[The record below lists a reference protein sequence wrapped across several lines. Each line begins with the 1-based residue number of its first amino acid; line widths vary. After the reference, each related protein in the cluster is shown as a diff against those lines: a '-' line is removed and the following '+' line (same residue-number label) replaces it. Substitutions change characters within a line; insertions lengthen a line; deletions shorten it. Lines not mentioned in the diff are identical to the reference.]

1 MKNMT
6 ILVKHKCIH
15 IIRHYGKNSFKGNF
29 KKINMKSQLFLN
41 NYSLIYVVIC
51 N

>member
-15 IIRHYGKNSFKGNF
+15 IIRHYGKNSFKVNL
-29 KKINMKSQLFLN
+29 KNKYEISIV
-41 NYSLIYVVIC
+41 SE
-51 N
+51 

>member
-15 IIRHYGKNSFKGNF
+15 IIRHYGKNSFKVNF
-29 KKINMKSQLFLN
+29 KKN
-41 NYSLIYVVIC
+41 NKYEISIVSE
-51 N
+51 